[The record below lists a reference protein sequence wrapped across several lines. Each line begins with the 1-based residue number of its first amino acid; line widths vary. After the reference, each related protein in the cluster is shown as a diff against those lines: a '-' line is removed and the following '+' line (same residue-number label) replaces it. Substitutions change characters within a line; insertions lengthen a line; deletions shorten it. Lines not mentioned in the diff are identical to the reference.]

1 MLNKKLQKKHK
12 KNKKLLY
19 NIIIYSFYSSFNL
32 FFQSNKLKYFSLRYY
47 FKTIDSQRKMF
58 YIFIFPKIIDS

>member
-12 KNKKLLY
+12 KNKNLLDY
-19 NIIIYSFYSSFNL
+19 YSFYSTFNL

-47 FKTIDSQRKMF
+47 FKTLDSQRKMF
-58 YIFIFPKIIDS
+58 LYLYFSKDN